1 MQINES
7 PADNP
12 FPLPGL
18 TTAEVKQ
25 IRAARGNDRE
35 KKVRSPNWQI
45 AREIVTE
52 PMFLILIITASIYF
66 ILQETTEAFFMVG
79 AIAMISAISWYQS
92 SRAQQALNA
101 LSAYTQV
108 LVQVIRDN
116 RLFQVKPEELVP
128 GDFVVVTEGDLIP
141 VDGALILANDL
152 SVNESILTGE
162 AFAVSKQVEGTE
174 SEKILFQG
182 TLALSGQGVVQ
193 ATAIGHQTR
202 MHQIGRA
209 IDELDQQKSVLQVQV
224 ESFVKRMAILGTGV
238 FALILIVDF
247 IRTQQFLSSL
257 LEGLTIAMSV
267 LPEEIPVAF
276 TVFLALG
283 AYRLARQD
291 IIVNRAN
298 TTESLGSVNVLCLD
312 KTGTI
317 TDNQMELQQLYVYQD
332 DTIKP
337 SREATTEA
345 DLELIRTAMWA
356 SEIAPFDPMEQA
368 LHQAYERTAP
378 MDERPHYQM
387 VHEYPLSGKPP
398 MMTHVFSRTDQAEI
412 IAVKGAPEAVLAS
425 SRLTEA
431 DKVRIREKMDLL
443 STQGLRILGV
453 GISRDIP
460 HPLPAQQQDFLF
472 DFLGLVAFY
481 DPPKADIKSSFQRLF
496 RAGIRL
502 KIITGDSI
510 NTTTAIARQ
519 SGFVFDHPPLSGAEL
534 DQLSPEE
541 LPAVVDRT
549 ELFCRIAPEQKL
561 RIVQSLK
568 DQGKIVGMTG
578 DGVNDGLAL
587 KAAHIGI
594 AMGLQGTE
602 IARRAASLILVDG
615 NINAIVEAVA
625 VGRRIYAN
633 LKKAIQYIISIHIPI
648 ILTVAVPLLLNWK
661 YAAIFSPVHVI
672 FLELIMGPTCSIVY
686 ENEPMEPN
694 TMDRPPRAIG
704 QTFFRT
710 RELMTS
716 IVQGLVITIG
726 ILGVYYYSLAQA
738 FSETETRSMVFLSLL
753 IANIFLTLVNRSF
766 YYSIF
771 RTLGYSNKRMT
782 WILLLTLVLMLFMV
796 YLAPLAAFFGITP
809 LSWSQWL
816 IVLAVGAGST
826 LWFELVK
833 WRLRDSDVETL
844 RDSDF
849 ETLRL

>member
-1 MQINES
+1 MQVNES

-25 IRAARGNDRE
+25 IRAARGNDRK
-35 KKVRSPNWQI
+35 KKVRNPNWQI

-66 ILQETTEAFFMVG
+66 ILQEITEAFFMVG

-291 IIVNRAN
+291 IIVKRAN

-337 SREATTEA
+337 SQEATTEA

-481 DPPKADIKSSFQRLF
+481 DPPKADIKSSFQRLY

-844 RDSDF
+844 RDSDV